1 VASRP
6 ISHLAPL
13 RESDQNSRVKV
24 SHPDRMPSGTLLWLL
39 VVVAVVGSGCATTSI
54 RSISGQV
61 LGKTAIGPDTD
72 STPVQNARIQLR
84 VVEPASKRPEEG
96 PRFKLPHG
104 IDALTNL
111 RGVAVTTPEGAYAFE
126 NLFTPWVD
134 DEEHPLLQGWLYE
147 VEIVAPGYYI
157 FRESFVYEGE
167 PIQVRDWTLE
177 RKPRD
182 VQDSTGGVIENTHLM
197 RESVGKRFE

>member
-1 VASRP
+1 
-6 ISHLAPL
+6 
-13 RESDQNSRVKV
+13 
-24 SHPDRMPSGTLLWLL
+24 MPSGTLLWLL
-39 VVVAVVGSGCATTSI
+39 LAVAVVGSGCATTSI

-167 PIQVRDWTLE
+167 PIQLRDWTLE